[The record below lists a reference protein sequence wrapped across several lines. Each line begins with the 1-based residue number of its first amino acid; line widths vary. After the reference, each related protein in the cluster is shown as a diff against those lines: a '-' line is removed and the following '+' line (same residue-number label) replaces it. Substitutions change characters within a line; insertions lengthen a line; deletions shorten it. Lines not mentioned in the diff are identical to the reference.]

1 MPEVGVLCPAGNDK
15 IVERNA
21 PPFCDD
27 LFSSGI
33 HIGDFRQDHFRVLL
47 PTKNTANWRR
57 DIARRQTRG
66 RYLIQEWLE
75 QVVIV
80 AIYDGDVEWCS
91 RQLLGGRKTA
101 ESSSDNHNA
110 RALGCGVN
118 GRHDATCPC
127 SL

>member
-1 MPEVGVLCPAGNDK
+1 MPEIGVLRPGGNDK

-33 HIGDFRQDHFRVLL
+33 HIRDFRQDHFRVLL
-47 PTKNTANWRR
+47 PTENTARWRR

-66 RYLIQEWLE
+66 CYLIQKRLE

-80 AIYDGDVEWCS
+80 AIDDGDVEWCS
-91 RQLLGGRKTA
+91 RQLLGGRKPA

-110 RALGCGVN
+110 GA
-118 GRHDATCPC
+118 P
-127 SL
+127 